1 MDKDTADRLRSM
13 TRRVTLKNV
22 RDDGETQRA
31 SVEVAEGI
39 WRDDVEILQPAGF
52 AGAPVEDGAV
62 AVAVAIGGDEGDLVV
77 LPPSNPSKRMGQMP
91 QGAAGIYSSAGD
103 KLVINPDGTAVLH
116 VAGALRV
123 EAQTILLKAGGVTVT
138 IGAGG
143 VAIEGGTVTHN
154 GKNIGDT
161 HVHTNVEP
169 GGGLSGAPQ

>member
-52 AGAPVEDGAV
+52 AGAP
-62 AVAVAIGGDEGDLVV
+62 GDLVV
-77 LPPSNPSKRMGQMP
+77 LPPSNPSKRMGAMP

-138 IGAGG
+138 ISGGG